1 MKKYQCFYFHNL
13 KLDSTWVLM
22 EVLVKQQDRFLITI
36 VSYDNCKL
44 KIQTKVLFR
53 CPDIGKIQ
61 QQCVWGFFSLGIA
74 FEWKM
79 ATIMSKN
86 ELLVLVTINVDC
98 YRILRSVHVF
108 N

>member
-1 MKKYQCFYFHNL
+1 MDVDGGTSKTAGSVSDYSYNYP
-13 KLDSTWVLM
+13 
-22 EVLVKQQDRFLITI
+22 I

-44 KIQTKVLFR
+44 KIQTKVLFM

-61 QQCVWGFFSLGIA
+61 QQCVWVFFSFGIA

-98 YRILRSVHVF
+98 CRILRSVHVF

>member
-1 MKKYQCFYFHNL
+1 MDVDGGTSKTAGSVSDYSYNYP
-13 KLDSTWVLM
+13 
-22 EVLVKQQDRFLITI
+22 I

-61 QQCVWGFFSLGIA
+61 QQCVWGFFSLGIS

>member
-1 MKKYQCFYFHNL
+1 MDVDGGTSKTAGSVSDYSYNYP
-13 KLDSTWVLM
+13 
-22 EVLVKQQDRFLITI
+22 I

-53 CPDIGKIQ
+53 CPDIGKTQ
-61 QQCVWGFFSLGIA
+61 QQCVWGFFSFGIA

>member
-1 MKKYQCFYFHNL
+1 MDVDGATSKTAGSVSDYSYNYP
-13 KLDSTWVLM
+13 
-22 EVLVKQQDRFLITI
+22 I

-61 QQCVWGFFSLGIA
+61 QQCVWGFFSFGIA